1 MIRRIDEKIASHYHF
16 LVLCVGS
23 GMISTEQ
30 LQTISLIETSFLP
43 GVFSAITKP
52 RLLPLYKITI
62 FFLSVS
68 VKAVRSVLDRKIDS
82 LEFLCAESICAKVS
96 KRRLFCL

>member
-1 MIRRIDEKIASHYHF
+1 MIRRIDEKIASHYDF

-30 LQTISLIETSFLP
+30 LQTISLIATSFLP

-52 RLLPLYKITI
+52 RLLPLYKITN
-62 FFLSVS
+62 FFFVC
-68 VKAVRSVLDRKIDS
+68 
-82 LEFLCAESICAKVS
+82 LCKSGPVGSGSQNRFA
-96 KRRLFCL
+96 